1 MTVPGF
7 DPKIVESAS
16 AAQRAAADPA
26 STVFVEA
33 NAGSGKTRVL
43 VDRVARLLLDGAE
56 PDRILCVTFTKA
68 AAGEMQTRLF
78 KKLGSWSTLSDD
90 ILSKKL
96 DELSGDGVRP
106 DLARARRLFARALE
120 TPGGLK
126 IQTLH
131 AFCESLLRRF
141 PLEAGLPPG
150 FEVQDDAAGAALKSE
165 ALDAVT
171 GAALRDPA
179 GESAR
184 AIASLLAGCGPD
196 ALNTL
201 TAFAANK
208 RHRLEALLDE
218 AGAAEALMDRASLA
232 LGVEP
237 ETDEAHALAVVWA
250 ETETDDLEAALS
262 ALQSGSGATCETS
275 AAGLV
280 EVLALGVDDP
290 ATAAQLYI
298 DWITTAKGE
307 LKKPGSI
314 FTKKL
319 GETYRILVTLYGE
332 DGSERHRIA
341 DEAIPFVAAGK
352 ANEVSR
358 AALHLASLFLEAYGA
373 RLRRRRVLDFSDLVD
388 RARTLL
394 TDSEAR
400 VWALYKLDQG
410 LEHVLVDE
418 AQDTAP
424 EQWSV
429 INAVTEEFFAGEG
442 ARETGPGALARS
454 VFCVGDEKQSIY
466 SFQNA
471 DPREFLAQRTRLET
485 EAIGAGLTFRSP
497 PLDVSFR
504 STREVLEAV
513 DLAFASEAV
522 ALAAPETKD
531 AGLALETKLL
541 MADPETETARD
552 SLAFHR
558 YEGHRAARANMPG
571 CVEVW
576 PAVPKPDMPDDE
588 ELELRPV
595 DAERKDSARN
605 QLAEAVASEIAAVI
619 ARGDA
624 VWEEEPSWA
633 PRAATAGDI
642 LVLVRRRGGLFE
654 EIIRRLKLKRVPVAG
669 ADRMTLPDQ
678 LVVEDLL
685 SLAKFALL
693 PEDDLSLAEVLK
705 SPFFQPMGTPAPII
719 DDDALFD
726 LSRRPGRRLWEKLRG
741 FEDTR
746 FTEARAALEAARAR
760 VDADAPY
767 AFFARFLNQ
776 ASNTGESRLAR
787 LYARLGEEARDPA
800 EEFLSRALAHER
812 DGAPSLSR
820 FTAEMSVDAAE
831 VKREMEAG
839 RGEVRVMT
847 VHGAKGLEAPIVFL
861 PDTTQIPKDRSGGLH
876 FHAAAGLVWAPD
888 SASLPRLVQSLK
900 DTAQLAAEGEYQRLL
915 YVAMT
920 RARDRLIVCGHTH
933 GNGGKIDAGSWLD
946 RCEREFQG
954 EGWREV
960 RTTLDAVAEENGW
973 DAAPGRRFGPDPQ
986 KLGRAGGLTRP
997 VPDLPGWATR
1007 AAGPEPAAPR
1017 AAAPS
1022 RLMGEEESGF
1032 EPASLSPLAEGG
1044 EQRFRRGGLIHKLL
1058 QTLPDLAPERRADSA
1073 MKYLAAQK
1081 DLSETQREE
1090 IASETL
1096 RVLNDPE
1103 FAALFAPGSR
1113 AEAAVSGRAPG
1124 LPGDMVVNGQID
1136 RLVVT
1141 AHEVLIVDYK
1151 TNRPPP
1157 QNVEDVPDA
1166 YFAQMAAYRALL
1178 QALHPGKPV
1187 RCALLWTDAP
1197 RLMALPEARLEDVLK
1212 RARARSAGASPL
1224 DRGAPRS

>member
-1 MTVPGF
+1 MTTPGF
-7 DPKIVESAS
+7 DLDIVESAS
-16 AAQRAAADPA
+16 AAQRDAADP
-26 STVFVEA
+26 SCTVFVEA

-78 KKLGSWSTLSDD
+78 KKLGDWSTLSDEA
-90 ILSKKL
+90 LSKKL
-96 DELSGDGVRP
+96 DDLSGGAAKP

-150 FEVQDDAAGAALKSE
+150 FEVQDDAAGAALKAE

-171 GAALRDPA
+171 GAALKDPA
-179 GESAR
+179 SEDYQ
-184 AIASLLAGCGPD
+184 AIARLLDACGPD
-196 ALNTL
+196 ALATL
-201 TAFAANK
+201 TGFAANK

-218 AGAAEALMDRASLA
+218 AGSVEALMDRASLA

-237 ETDEAHALAVVWA
+237 ETDETHALAVVWA

-262 ALQSGSGATCETS
+262 ALQSGTGKTCETS

-280 EVLALGVDDP
+280 EVLAMGAQDP
-290 ATAAQLYI
+290 AAAARLYI

-307 LKKPGSI
+307 IKKPGSI
-314 FTKKL
+314 YTKKL
-319 GETYRILVTLYGE
+319 GETYRILVTLFGE

-341 DEAIPFVAAGK
+341 DEAIPFVAAAK
-352 ANEVSR
+352 ANQVTR
-358 AALHLASLFLEAYGA
+358 AALLIASRFLGEYAA
-373 RLRRRRVLDFSDLVD
+373 RLARRRVVDFADLVE
-388 RARTLL
+388 RARALL
-394 TDSEAR
+394 TDSEAK

-424 EQWSV
+424 EQWAV
-429 INAVTEEFFAGEG
+429 INAVTEEFFAGLG
-442 ARETGPGALARS
+442 AREAVQDPASGVLARS

-471 DPREFLAQRTRLET
+471 DPREFLAQRARLET
-485 EAIGAGLTFRSP
+485 QASAAGLAFRSP
-497 PLDVSFR
+497 PLNVSFR
-504 STREVLEAV
+504 SAAEVLAAV
-513 DLAFASEAV
+513 DRAFAAEAAAV
-522 ALAAPETKD
+522 RAPETRD
-531 AGLALETKLL
+531 AAFALETKLL

-552 SLAFHR
+552 ALAFHR

-576 PAVPKPDMPDDE
+576 PPVPKPDMPDEE
-588 ELELRPV
+588 ELDLRPV

-605 QLAEAVASEIAAVI
+605 QLAEAVASEIRAVLD
-619 ARGDA
+619 RGDA
-624 VWEEEPSWA
+624 VWQEEGGWRK
-633 PRAATAGDI
+633 RAATPGDI

-678 LVVEDLL
+678 LVVEDLI

-705 SPFFQPMGTPAPII
+705 SPFFQPMGTDRPVI
-719 DDDALFD
+719 DDAALFD

-741 FEDTR
+741 FDDPR
-746 FTEARAALEAARAR
+746 FAEARAALEAARAR

-767 AFFARFLNQ
+767 AFFARFLGE

-820 FTAEMSVDAAE
+820 FVAEMSADTVE

-861 PDTTQIPKDRSGGLH
+861 PDTTQIPKDRAGGLYAH
-876 FHAAAGLVWAPD
+876 PAAGLVWGPD
-888 SASLPRLVQSLK
+888 SASRPRLIESLK
-900 DTAQLAAEGEYQRLL
+900 ASAQLAADGEYQRLL

-920 RARDRLIVCGHTH
+920 RARDRLVVCGHTH
-933 GNGGKIDAGSWLD
+933 GNGGKIDEGSWLD
-946 RCEREFQG
+946 RCLRSFQG

-960 RTTLDAVAEENGW
+960 RTALDAVAEENGW
-973 DAAPGRRFGPDPQ
+973 EAPAGRRYGPDPEA
-986 KLGRAGGLTRP
+986 LGRSADLIRP
-997 VPDLPGWATR
+997 APDLPAWALR
-1007 AAGPEPAAPR
+1007 PAGAEPAAPR

-1022 RLMGEEESGF
+1022 RLLGEEESG
-1032 EPASLSPLAEGG
+1032 
-1044 EQRFRRGGLIHKLL
+1044 
-1058 QTLPDLAPERRADSA
+1058 
-1073 MKYLAAQK
+1073 
-1081 DLSETQREE
+1081 
-1090 IASETL
+1090 
-1096 RVLNDPE
+1096 
-1103 FAALFAPGSR
+1103 
-1113 AEAAVSGRAPG
+1113 
-1124 LPGDMVVNGQID
+1124 
-1136 RLVVT
+1136 
-1141 AHEVLIVDYK
+1141 
-1151 TNRPPP
+1151 
-1157 QNVEDVPDA
+1157 
-1166 YFAQMAAYRALL
+1166 
-1178 QALHPGKPV
+1178 
-1187 RCALLWTDAP
+1187 
-1197 RLMALPEARLEDVLK
+1197 
-1212 RARARSAGASPL
+1212 
-1224 DRGAPRS
+1224 

>member
-1 MTVPGF
+1 MTTPGF
-7 DPKIVESAS
+7 DPQIVLSAS
-16 AAQRAAADPA
+16 AAQRDAADPA
-26 STVFVEA
+26 CTVFVEA

-43 VDRVARLLLDGAE
+43 VDRVARLLLEGAE

-78 KKLGSWSTLSDD
+78 KKLGDWSTLSDAA
-90 ILSKKL
+90 LSEKL
-96 DELSGDGVRP
+96 DELSGGGVKP

-150 FEVQDDAAGAALKSE
+150 FEVQDDAAGAALKAE

-171 GAALRDPA
+171 EAALKDPA
-179 GESAR
+179 SEEAK
-184 AIASLLAGCGPD
+184 AIARLLEACGPD
-196 ALNTL
+196 ALSTL
-201 TAFAANK
+201 IGFAANR

-218 AGAAEALMDRASLA
+218 AGSVEALMDRASLA

-237 ETDEAHALAVVWA
+237 DTGEEHAYAVIWA
-250 ETETDDLEAALS
+250 ETEADDLDAALS
-262 ALQSGSGATCETS
+262 ALQSGAGKTCEQS
-275 AAGLV
+275 AAGLM
-280 EVLALGVDDP
+280 EVLALGRSDP
-290 ATAAQLYI
+290 AEAARLYI
-298 DWITTAKGE
+298 DWITTARGE
-307 LKKPGSI
+307 VKKPGSI
-314 FTKKL
+314 YTKKL
-319 GETYRILVTLYGE
+319 GETYRILVTLFGE
-332 DGSERHRIA
+332 DGSERYRIA
-341 DEAIPFVAAGK
+341 DEAIPFVAAAK

-358 AALHLASLFLEAYGA
+358 AALLIASRFLEEYGA
-373 RLRRRRVLDFSDLVD
+373 RLARRRVVDFADLVE
-388 RARTLL
+388 RARGLL

-424 EQWSV
+424 EQWAV
-429 INAVTEEFFAGEG
+429 INAVTEEFFAGAG
-442 ARETGPGALARS
+442 AHEAAGPDALSRT

-471 DPREFLAQRTRLET
+471 DPKEFLAQRVRLERDVG
-485 EAIGAGLTFRSP
+485 AAGLAFRSP
-497 PLDVSFR
+497 PLNVSFR
-504 STREVLEAV
+504 SSAEVLAAV
-513 DLAFASEAV
+513 DLAFNAEA
-522 ALAAPETKD
+522 AAVNAPERPETKD
-531 AGLALETKLL
+531 AGFALETKLL
-541 MADPETETARD
+541 MADPESETARD

-558 YEGHRAARANMPG
+558 YEGHRAARAATPG

-576 PAVPKPDMPDDE
+576 PPVPKPDMPDDE
-588 ELELRPV
+588 ELDLRPV

-605 QLAEAVASEIAAVI
+605 QLAEAVASEIRAVLD
-619 ARGDA
+619 RGDA
-624 VWEEEPSWA
+624 VWEEEGGWRERPAA
-633 PRAATAGDI
+633 PGDI

-685 SLAKFALL
+685 SLANFALL

-705 SPFFQPMGTPAPII
+705 SPFFHPMGAAHPVI
-719 DDDALFD
+719 DDAALFD

-741 FEDTR
+741 FDDPR
-746 FTEARAALEAARAR
+746 FAEARDALEAARAR

-767 AFFARFLNQ
+767 AFFARFLSE
-776 ASNTGESRLAR
+776 ASSTGESRLAR

-800 EEFLSRALAHER
+800 EEFLSRALSHER

-820 FTAEMSVDAAE
+820 FVAEMRADSAE

-861 PDTTQIPKDRSGGLH
+861 PDTSQCPKDRSAGLH
-876 FHAAAGLVWAPD
+876 AHPQAGLVWGPD
-888 SASLPRLVQSLK
+888 TANPPRLVESLK
-900 DTAQLAAEGEYQRLL
+900 DAAQLAADGEYQRLL
-915 YVAMT
+915 YVAIT
-920 RARDRLIVCGHTH
+920 RARDRLVVCGHTY
-933 GNGGKIDAGSWLD
+933 GNGGKIDPGSWLD
-946 RCEREFQG
+946 RCLGAFQG

-960 RTTLDAVAEENGW
+960 RTPLDAVAEENGW
-973 DAAPGRRFGPDPQ
+973 DAAPGRRFGPDP
-986 KLGRAGGLTRP
+986 KRLGPAPGLTRARP
-997 VPDLPGWATR
+997 ALPAWATR
-1007 AAGPEPAAPR
+1007 EAGPEPAAPR

-1022 RLMGEEESGF
+1022 RLLGEEEGGF

-1058 QTLPDLAPERRADSA
+1058 QTLPDLAPERRDASA
-1073 MKYLAAQK
+1073 RKYLAAQK
-1081 DLSETQREE
+1081 DLSEAQREE
-1090 IASETL
+1090 IARETL
-1096 RVLNDPE
+1096 RVLEDPE
-1103 FAALFAPGSR
+1103 FAPLFQPGSR

-1124 LPGDMVVNGQID
+1124 LPADMVVNGQID
-1136 RLVVT
+1136 RLVVIDGQ
-1141 AHEVLIVDYK
+1141 VLIVDYK

-1157 QNVEDVPDA
+1157 ERVEDVPNA

-1178 QALHPGKPV
+1178 KALHPGKPV

-1197 RLMALPEARLEDVLK
+1197 RLMALPEERLDAVLK
-1212 RARARSAGASPL
+1212 QARARSAGA
-1224 DRGAPRS
+1224 

>member
-1 MTVPGF
+1 MSQVSGAPGF
-7 DPKIVESAS
+7 DPDIVLSAS
-16 AAQRAAADPA
+16 AAQRDAADPA
-26 STVFVEA
+26 CSVFVEA

-43 VDRVARLLLDGAE
+43 VDRVARLLLEGAE

-78 KKLGSWSTLSDD
+78 KKLGDWSTLSDAD
-90 ILSKKL
+90 LSKKL
-96 DELSGDGVRP
+96 DDLSGGGAKP

-131 AFCESLLRRF
+131 AFCEGLLRRF

-150 FEVQDDAAGAALKSE
+150 FEVQDDAAGAALRAE

-171 GAALRDPA
+171 GAAQREPG
-179 GESAR
+179 GEDAAAIHVLLSA
-184 AIASLLAGCGPD
+184 CGPD
-196 ALNTL
+196 ALSTL
-201 TAFAANK
+201 AGFAASK
-208 RHRLEALLDE
+208 RHRLEALLEE
-218 AGAAEALMDRASLA
+218 AGSAEALMDRASLA

-237 ETDEAHALAVVWA
+237 ETDEAHALAVIWA
-250 ETETDDLEAALS
+250 ETEADDLDAALS
-262 ALQSGSGATCETS
+262 ALQSGTGKTCEDG
-275 AAGLV
+275 AAGLM
-280 EVLALGVDDP
+280 EILELGRTDP
-290 ATAAQLYI
+290 AGAARLYI

-307 LKKPGSI
+307 VKKPGSI
-314 FTKKL
+314 YTKKL
-319 GETYRILVTLYGE
+319 GETYRILVTLFGE

-341 DEAIPFVAAGK
+341 DEAMPYRAAAR

-358 AALHLASLFLEAYGA
+358 AALHLAARFLDEYAA
-373 RLRRRRVLDFSDLVD
+373 RLDRRRVVDFADLVE
-388 RARTLL
+388 RARALL

-400 VWALYKLDQG
+400 AWALYKLDQG

-424 EQWSV
+424 EQWAV

-442 ARETGPGALARS
+442 MNGFDTNGLSRT

-471 DPREFLAQRTRLET
+471 DPKEFLAQRTRLE
-485 EAIGAGLTFRSP
+485 ADALAAGLAFRSP
-497 PLDVSFR
+497 PLTVSFR
-504 STREVLEAV
+504 SSAEVLAAV
-513 DLAFASEAV
+513 DQAFSAEAAAV
-522 ALAAPETKD
+522 QAPEIKD
-531 AGLALETKLL
+531 FGLKLETKLL

-552 SLAFHR
+552 ALAFHR
-558 YEGHRAARANMPG
+558 YEGHKAARARTPG

-576 PAVPKPDMPDDE
+576 PPVPKPDMPDEE
-588 ELELRPV
+588 ELDLRPV

-605 QLAEAVASEIAAVI
+605 QLAESLAGEIARI
-619 ARGDA
+619 LKDGDA
-624 VWEEEPSWA
+624 VWEEEGGWRKRP
-633 PRAATAGDI
+633 ATPGDV

-654 EIIRRLKLKRVPVAG
+654 EIIRRLKLKNVPVAG

-685 SLAKFALL
+685 SLARFALL

-705 SPFFQPMGTPAPII
+705 SPFFHPVGAQTLVI
-719 DDDALFD
+719 DDGALFD
-726 LSRRPGRRLWEKLRG
+726 LSKRPGRRLWEKLRG
-741 FEDTR
+741 YDDPR
-746 FTEARAALEAARAR
+746 FTEAREALERARAR

-767 AFFARFLNQ
+767 AFFARFLGEI
-776 ASNTGESRLAR
+776 AAPGESRLAR

-812 DGAPSLSR
+812 EGAPSLAR
-820 FTAEMSVDAAE
+820 FVAELGADSAE

-861 PDTTQIPKDRSGGLH
+861 PDTTQIPKDRARGLYAH
-876 FHAAAGLVWAPD
+876 PAAGLVWGPD
-888 SASLPRLVQSLK
+888 SANAPRLVESLR
-900 DTAQLAAEGEYQRLL
+900 DAAQLAADGEYQRLL

-920 RARDRLIVCGHTH
+920 RARDRLVVCGHTH
-933 GNGGKIDAGSWLD
+933 GVGGKIDEGSWLD
-946 RCEREFQG
+946 RCLRAFQG

-960 RTTLDAVAEENGW
+960 RTPLDSLAEENGW
-973 DAAPGRRFGPDPQ
+973 AAPAGRRFGPDPEP
-986 KLGRAGGLTRP
+986 LGRADGLSP
-997 VPDLPGWATR
+997 AAPDLPAWATTP
-1007 AAGPEPAAPR
+1007 AGPEPAAPR

-1022 RLMGEEESGF
+1022 RLLGEQEGGF

-1044 EQRFRRGGLIHKLL
+1044 EQRFRRGALIHKLL
-1058 QTLPDLAPERRADSA
+1058 QTLPDLAPERRAGSA
-1073 MKYLAAQK
+1073 RKYLAAQK
-1081 DLSETQREE
+1081 DLTEAQREE
-1090 IASETL
+1090 IAGETL
-1096 RVLNDPE
+1096 RVLDDPD
-1103 FAALFAPGSR
+1103 FAALFQPGSR

-1124 LPGDMVVNGQID
+1124 LPPDMVVNGQID

-1141 AHEVLIVDYK
+1141 ETEVLIVDYK

-1157 QNVEDVPDA
+1157 DRVEDVPDA
-1166 YFAQMAAYRALL
+1166 YIAQMAAYRALL

-1197 RLMALPEARLEDVLK
+1197 RLMALPEARLDAVLK
-1212 RARARSAGASPL
+1212 RARARSADG
-1224 DRGAPRS
+1224 

>member
-1 MTVPGF
+1 MSTPGF
-7 DPKIVESAS
+7 DPAIVESAS
-16 AAQRAAADPA
+16 AAQRDAADPA
-26 STVFVEA
+26 CTVFVEA

-78 KKLGSWSTLSDD
+78 KKLGDWSTLSDD
-90 ILSKKL
+90 ALSKKL
-96 DELSGDGVRP
+96 DDLSGGNVKP

-131 AFCESLLRRF
+131 AFCEGLLRRF

-150 FEVQDDAAGAALKSE
+150 FEVQDDAAGAALQAE

-171 GAALRDPA
+171 AAALHDPA
-179 GESAR
+179 GDEAK
-184 AIASLLAGCGPD
+184 AVACLLGACGPD
-196 ALNTL
+196 ALSTL
-201 TAFAANK
+201 TTFAAGK
-208 RHRLEALLDE
+208 RHRLEALLEE
-218 AGAAEALMDRASLA
+218 AGSAEALMDRASLA

-250 ETETDDLEAALS
+250 ETKTDDLEAALS
-262 ALQSGSGATCETS
+262 ALQSGAGKTCESS

-280 EVLALGVDDP
+280 EVLGLGTDAP
-290 ATAAQLYI
+290 AEAARLYI
-298 DWITTAKGE
+298 DWITTARGE
-307 LKKPGSI
+307 VKKPGSI

-319 GETYRILVTLYGE
+319 GDTYRILVTLYGE

-358 AALHLASLFLEAYGA
+358 AALLLASRFLSEYGA
-373 RLRRRRVLDFSDLVD
+373 RLSRRRVVDFADLVE

-424 EQWSV
+424 EQWAV
-429 INAVTEEFFAGEG
+429 INAVTEEFFAGQG
-442 ARETGPGALARS
+442 VRDIAPGALARS

-471 DPREFLAQRTRLET
+471 DPKEFLDQRIRLE
-485 EAIGAGLTFRSP
+485 ADAAGAGLAFRAP

-504 STREVLEAV
+504 SAGEVLAAV
-513 DLAFASEAV
+513 DLAFSAEAA
-522 ALAAPETKD
+522 ALGAPETKD
-531 AGLALETKLL
+531 AAFALETKLL
-541 MADPETETARD
+541 MGDPETETARD

-605 QLAEAVASEIAAVI
+605 QLAEAVASETRAVI
-619 ARGDA
+619 DRGDA
-624 VWEEEPSWA
+624 VWEETPSW
-633 PRAATAGDI
+633 RARPATPGDI

-705 SPFFQPMGTPAPII
+705 SPFFQPMGTDRPVI

-741 FEDTR
+741 FDDPR
-746 FTEARAALEAARAR
+746 FSEARAALEAARAR

-767 AFFARFLNQ
+767 AFFARFLGQ
-776 ASNTGESRLAR
+776 ASGTGESRLAR

-800 EEFLSRALAHER
+800 DEFLSRALSHER

-820 FTAEMSVDAAE
+820 FVAEMSADAAQ

-876 FHAAAGLVWAPD
+876 FHPAAGLVWGPD
-888 SASLPRLVQSLK
+888 SGSLPRLVQSLK
-900 DTAQLAAEGEYQRLL
+900 DTAQLAADGEYHRLL

-920 RARDRLIVCGHTH
+920 RARDRLVVCGHTH
-933 GNGGKIDAGSWLD
+933 GNGGKIDEGSWLD
-946 RCEREFQG
+946 RCERTFQG
-954 EGWREV
+954 DGWRAV
-960 RTTLDAVAEENGW
+960 RTALDAVAEENGW
-973 DAAPGRRFGPDPQ
+973 EAPPGRRFGPDPTP
-986 KLGRAGGLTRP
+986 LGRADGLTRAA
-997 VPDLPGWATR
+997 PDLPEWATR

-1022 RLMGEEESGF
+1022 HLLGEEDSGF

-1058 QTLPDLAPERRADSA
+1058 QTLPDLAPERRAEA
-1073 MKYLAAQK
+1073 AGKYLAAQK
-1081 DLSETQREE
+1081 DLSDAQRAE
-1090 IASETL
+1090 IAAETL
-1096 RVLNDPE
+1096 RVLEDPD

-1124 LPGDMVVNGQID
+1124 LPADMVVNGQID

-1141 AHEVLIVDYK
+1141 DHEVLIVDYK

-1157 QNVEDVPDA
+1157 EQVEDVPDA

-1197 RLMALPEARLEDVLK
+1197 RLMALPDDRLEDVLK
-1212 RARARSAGASPL
+1212 RARARSG
-1224 DRGAPRS
+1224 G